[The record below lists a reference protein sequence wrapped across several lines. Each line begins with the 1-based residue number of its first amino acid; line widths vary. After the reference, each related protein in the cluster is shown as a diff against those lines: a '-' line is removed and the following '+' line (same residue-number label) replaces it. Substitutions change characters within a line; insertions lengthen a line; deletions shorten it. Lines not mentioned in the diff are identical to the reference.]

1 MKTFN
6 GFKKAITFSYDDGCF
21 QDVRLIELF
30 DKYGLKCTFNLNS
43 GLAGKGRRL
52 PLSEI
57 NGVYKN
63 HEVAVHTMTHTALDT
78 LSDDEIVEE
87 IEKDR
92 LTLQDCVGY
101 EICGMAYPYGTSAI
115 DNRVLNIVKNKTKI
129 KYARA
134 TASTK
139 NFDLQDDLL
148 NFNPTIHH
156 NQFNKLFELA
166 NEFINL
172 KPDEPKLFYVWGHS
186 YEFDEDGGVYWDR
199 FEEFCKLIS
208 NRYDIFYGTN
218 NEVLL

>member
-1 MKTFN
+1 MFN
-6 GFKKAITFSYDDGCF
+6 GLKKAITFSYDDGLF
-21 QDVRLIELF
+21 QDKRLIEIF
-30 DKYGLKCTFNLNS
+30 DKYGLKATFNLNS

-52 PLSEI
+52 PLCQI

-63 HEVAVHTMTHTALDT
+63 HEVAVHTMTHTALNT
-78 LSDDEIVEE
+78 LSDDEIVKE

-92 LTLQDCVGY
+92 LILQDCVGY

-134 TASTK
+134 TVSTK
-139 NFDLQDDLL
+139 NFDIQNDLL

-166 NEFINL
+166 NEFISL
-172 KPDEPKLFYVWGHS
+172 EPDEPKLFYIWGHS

-199 FEEFCKLIS
+199 FEDLCKLIS
-208 NRYDIFYGTN
+208 NKDDIFYGTN
-218 NEVLL
+218 KEVLL